1 MTDTKKPA
9 KPLPRVDEDSKG
21 YWEACARHELHVQ
34 RCRAC
39 GTVRHYPRA
48 LCTVCLADDP
58 EWLLSSGRGSVYTY
72 TVTYQNL
79 APGFRES
86 VPYVLAYVA
95 LEEGVRVLTNI
106 VDCPP
111 DAVRIGLPVEVV
123 FDDVSGDLS
132 VPKFRPV
139 A

>member
-1 MTDTKKPA
+1 MTDTKKPST
-9 KPLPRVDEDSKG
+9 PLPRVDEDSKG

-39 GTVRHYPRA
+39 GAVRHYPRA

-58 EWLLSSGRGSVYTY
+58 EWLLSSGRGTVYTY

-86 VPYVLAYVA
+86 VPYVLAYVE

-123 FDDVSGDLS
+123 FDDVSGALS